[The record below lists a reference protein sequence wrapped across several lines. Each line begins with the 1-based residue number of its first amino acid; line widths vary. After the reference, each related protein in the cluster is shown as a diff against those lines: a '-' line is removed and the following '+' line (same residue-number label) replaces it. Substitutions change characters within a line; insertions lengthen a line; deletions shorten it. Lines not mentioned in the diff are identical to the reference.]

1 MKKAEQLKQQQR
13 EIKAK
18 TLSETL
24 LQLSEQHKNLQAKIN
39 PLGKVL
45 ENITASTTIFKNNPI
60 LEFTKQRRQLYDSLQ
75 GSHWTETIIRL
86 NNIYSKIDLSKWNL
100 PNYKPLYEYGLRL
113 QEIQTSFTTPEIV
126 KSFQSLQDLANSIS
140 EAKAEAENNFWHN
153 ITVEDLQW

>member
-1 MKKAEQLKQQQR
+1 LQNDNLTNDYIKNKTMKKAEQLKQQQR

-86 NNIYSKIDLSKWNL
+86 NNIYSKIDCQNGICQTTNHYTNTDCVCRKYKHHL
-100 PNYKPLYEYGLRL
+100 PRPK
-113 QEIQTSFTTPEIV
+113 
-126 KSFQSLQDLANSIS
+126 
-140 EAKAEAENNFWHN
+140 
-153 ITVEDLQW
+153 